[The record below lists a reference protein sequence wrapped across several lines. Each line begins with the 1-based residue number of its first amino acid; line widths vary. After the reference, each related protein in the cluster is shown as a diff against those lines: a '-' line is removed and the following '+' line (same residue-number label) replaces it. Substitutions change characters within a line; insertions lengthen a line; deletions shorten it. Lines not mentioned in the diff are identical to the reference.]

1 MPQIL
6 FRTTTEPAAGASICA
21 CTILVHCRKFV
32 PRVWQMT
39 FRNDWLAIASR
50 ASQARCLDCNTDCSG
65 LVAVDWRGLNE
76 MGAGFFLLVPRRF
89 QLSTPENRKKNFQ
102 VRGRTLGT
110 VITQ

>member
-50 ASQARCLDCNTDCSG
+50 ASQARCLDCRFAIGMD
-65 LVAVDWRGLNE
+65 LIE

>member
-50 ASQARCLDCNTDCSG
+50 ASQARCLDCNTDCRFAIG
-65 LVAVDWRGLNE
+65 MDLIE